1 MTEKEELLL
10 ALKSALD
17 LEEDFI
23 VKLAPLC
30 LGFLRSSQLAEKE
43 KNEVENI
50 LSVLE
55 SDSVRH
61 KKTVESLIRKIENE
75 ERDGYQENTL

>member
-1 MTEKEELLL
+1 MSRKEKLVL

-23 VKLAPLC
+23 IKLAPLYQD
-30 LGFLRSSQLAEKE
+30 FLRYSELSGKE
-43 KNEVENI
+43 KNKVKNI

-55 SDSVRH
+55 SDSVEH
-61 KKTVESLIRKIENE
+61 KKIVENLIKKIETE

>member
-1 MTEKEELLL
+1 MTDKEKLLL
-10 ALKSALD
+10 ALKRALD

-61 KKTVESLIRKIENE
+61 KKTVESLIRKIKME
-75 ERDGYQENTL
+75 EEGGYQENTL

>member
-1 MTEKEELLL
+1 MTEKEKLLL

-23 VKLAPLC
+23 VKLAPLYQD
-30 LGFLRSSQLAEKE
+30 FLRYSELSGKE
-43 KNEVENI
+43 KNEAGNI

-55 SDSVRH
+55 SDSVEH
-61 KKTVESLIRKIENE
+61 KRIVENLIKKIKIEE
-75 ERDGYQENTL
+75 KDGPQKDTL

>member
-1 MTEKEELLL
+1 MSRKEKLVL

-30 LGFLRSSQLAEKE
+30 QLCVKSSELSEKE
-43 KNEVENI
+43 KNEVKNI

-55 SDSVRH
+55 SDSVEH
-61 KKTVESLIRKIENE
+61 KRIVENLIKKIKIEE
-75 ERDGYQENTL
+75 KDGYQEDTL

>member
-1 MTEKEELLL
+1 MTDKEELLL

-23 VKLAPLC
+23 VRVIPVSRN
-30 LGFLRSSQLAEKE
+30 FLRSSELLEKE

-50 LSVLE
+50 LSILK

-61 KKTVESLIRKIENE
+61 KKTVENLIKKIETE
-75 ERDGYQENTL
+75 EKHGH

>member
-1 MTEKEELLL
+1 MSRKEKLVL

-23 VKLAPLC
+23 VKVAPHC
-30 LGFLRSSQLAEKE
+30 QYCVRSSELSEKE
-43 KNEVENI
+43 KNEAGNI

-55 SDSVRH
+55 SDSVKH
-61 KKTVESLIRKIENE
+61 KRIVENLIKKIKME
-75 ERDGYQENTL
+75 EKDGPQEDTL

>member
-1 MTEKEELLL
+1 MREKEKLLL

-23 VKLAPLC
+23 VKLAPQC
-30 LGFLRSSQLAEKE
+30 QYCVRSSELSGKE
-43 KNEVENI
+43 KNEVKNI

-55 SDSVRH
+55 SDSVKH
-61 KKTVESLIRKIENE
+61 KKIVENLIKKIKME

>member
-1 MTEKEELLL
+1 MTDKEKLLP
-10 ALKSALD
+10 ALKRALD

-55 SDSVRH
+55 SGSVRH
-61 KKTVESLIRKIENE
+61 KKTVESLIRKIKMK